1 MEIVRFRSEYLW
13 QKAKAY
19 EISKEEIEIVGKFY
33 YGSKN
38 REKFL
43 GELVDPNMVVITI
56 LRGEK
61 ELEVPLI
68 EGKYYKVRGVLKKYP
83 DLYSDNVKLFIQI
96 KPQEI
101 QILDE
106 TDYPEK
112 LREDIVKIEKLEK
125 EIKRKKAD
133 ISIIKN
139 SIGYGKNRFLY
150 IVSDLAQNGERD
162 ILNDLYPNDYK
173 REVLKNNFGIDLSNT
188 IRLKFNSKDWES
200 QLENIKN
207 KIVKYDI
214 IVFIKGGGSSM
225 KFFDDIDFCTD
236 VMSFEKTIITAV
248 GHADDDNR
256 LLCRLADINYSTPT
270 SLGINFLNMVP
281 KREFSVEE
289 TIHTSEPIFLKESSP
304 LKTQL
309 TALEEENKDLLN
321 KITALKLS
329 NEDFEKINK
338 NLKRKL
344 RIKNILL
351 LFLIPL
357 VGLFNMIYL
366 YILNPKEK
374 VASQST
380 SEIVKTEKEIIK
392 EDKGNKVPIKQEK
405 KKRLIYS
412 EDEVYT
418 VLIWKGYRGENA
430 IINFQRDNNMKAT
443 GKIDETLLNKLGIK
457 YRYE

>member
-1 MEIVRFRSEYLW
+1 MEIVRFKSWDLW
-13 QKAKAY
+13 GKTGYKEESA
-19 EISKEEIEIVGKFY
+19 EEIEIVGKFY
-33 YGSKN
+33 NSLNKD
-38 REKFL
+38 KFL
-43 GELVDPNMVVITI
+43 GELVDSNMVAITI
-56 LRGEK
+56 LKGEEK
-61 ELEVPLI
+61 FNTPLI
-68 EGKYYKVRGVLKKYP
+68 EGEYYKIKGTIKKYP
-83 DLYSDNVKLFIQI
+83 DKYSDNLKLFVQI
-96 KPQEI
+96 NPLEIELLQEKN
-101 QILDE
+101 
-106 TDYPEK
+106 YPEK
-112 LREDIVKIEKLEK
+112 LKEDIVKIKKLEEK
-125 EIKRKKAD
+125 IAETKKSITDIKKF
-133 ISIIKN
+133 I
-139 SIGYGKNRFLY
+139 GKNQKKFLY

-173 REVLKNNFGIDLSNT
+173 REILKNNFGIESSNI
-188 IRLKFNSKDWES
+188 IRLKFNSKDWND
-200 QLENIKN
+200 QLIKIKENIN
-207 KIVKYDI
+207 EYEV

-270 SLGINFLNMVP
+270 SLGMNFLNMIP

-289 TIHTSEPIFLKESSP
+289 TTHTSEPIFLKESSP

-309 TALEEENKDLLN
+309 TALEEENKNLLN
-321 KITALKLS
+321 KITTLKLS

-357 VGLFNMIYL
+357 VVLFNMIYL

-374 VASQST
+374 VTSQST

-392 EDKGNKVPIKQEK
+392 EDKENKVPIKQEK

>member
-1 MEIVRFRSEYLW
+1 
-13 QKAKAY
+13 
-19 EISKEEIEIVGKFY
+19 
-33 YGSKN
+33 
-38 REKFL
+38 
-43 GELVDPNMVVITI
+43 
-56 LRGEK
+56 
-61 ELEVPLI
+61 
-68 EGKYYKVRGVLKKYP
+68 
-83 DLYSDNVKLFIQI
+83 
-96 KPQEI
+96 
-101 QILDE
+101 
-106 TDYPEK
+106 
-112 LREDIVKIEKLEK
+112 
-125 EIKRKKAD
+125 
-133 ISIIKN
+133 
-139 SIGYGKNRFLY
+139 
-150 IVSDLAQNGERD
+150 
-162 ILNDLYPNDYK
+162 
-173 REVLKNNFGIDLSNT
+173 
-188 IRLKFNSKDWES
+188 
-200 QLENIKN
+200 
-207 KIVKYDI
+207 
-214 IVFIKGGGSSM
+214 
-225 KFFDDIDFCTD
+225 
-236 VMSFEKTIITAV
+236 
-248 GHADDDNR
+248 
-256 LLCRLADINYSTPT
+256 
-270 SLGINFLNMVP
+270 MVP

-357 VGLFNMIYL
+357 VVLFNMIYL